1 MTEYILLIPD
11 NEAEWMGATEEERQ
25 AVYGQHREFAEALA
39 ARGHTIVNGAELAP
53 VAQTRT
59 VRKVDGEIQVTEGP
73 YAESVEQLSGFYL
86 IESSDVDD
94 LVDCVGIL
102 AAVESGLE
110 LRECR
115 KGGS

>member
-11 NEAEWMGATEEERQ
+11 NEAAWMAATEEQRQ
-25 AVYGQHREFAEALA
+25 AVYGQHRAFAEALA
-39 ARGHTIVNGAELAP
+39 SRGHTLVNGAELAP

-59 VRKVDGEIQVTEGP
+59 VRKVDGAISVTEGP
-73 YAESVEQLSGFYL
+73 YAESVEQLSGYYL
-86 IESSDVDD
+86 IETSDVDD

-102 AAVESGLE
+102 ADAESGLE
-110 LRECR
+110 LRECL